1 MSKRSLIYLYPVILI
16 LSDAVVIFSA
26 CSVAYGLRFHSFI
39 TQIIPITKGI
49 PPYSLYMYSSLFVVG
64 VFLLV
69 GKILGLYSR
78 TRPRLILD
86 QFYTLFKVTTLS
98 LFITGAF
105 TFFYRETTYSRLTLV
120 ILWFT
125 SLALVYLERMILT
138 RLESSLIKRG
148 LGSKRTIIVGSREM
162 GGNIYQRLST
172 QPQMGYQIVKFI
184 CTNGE
189 EKAGNGWDKLQG
201 LPKIIEQEKIDLVLV
216 ALPLAYHRK
225 ISEIIMDCD
234 HLNVEFQIAPDL
246 LELMAV
252 KAQIVSVDGT
262 PFISLGKTPLEGW
275 NRFVKRSFDLICS
288 TLGLL
293 ILSPIF
299 FILSWIIKLDSAGLA
314 FYRQERLGRD
324 GKKFLMIKFRSM
336 YADSEKDGPKNTSR
350 EDPRRTKVGRIL
362 RKLSLDELPQL
373 INVLKGEMSLVGPRP
388 ERPIFVDKFR
398 EDIPRYFMR
407 HKVKSGI
414 TGWAQVNGLRGDTS
428 LEERTKYDLF
438 YVENWSLGFDI
449 KIILMTMRS
458 IFRQKN
464 AY

>member
-1 MSKRSLIYLYPVILI
+1 MSKRSFIYLYP
-16 LSDAVVIFSA
+16 LSLLLCDAAVIFLA
-26 CSVAYGLRFHSFI
+26 CSVAYWLRFHSVI
-39 TQIIPITKGI
+39 SQIIPITKGI
-49 PPYSLYMYSSLFVVG
+49 PSYSLYMYSSLFVVA
-64 VFLLV
+64 VFLVV
-69 GKILGLYSR
+69 GNILGLYSR
-78 TRPRLILD
+78 TRPRLLLD
-86 QFYTLFKVTTLS
+86 QFYTLFKVTTLT

-125 SLALVYLERMILT
+125 SLALIYMERVILT
-138 RLESSLIKRG
+138 KLEIFLIKRG
-148 LGSKRTIIVGSREM
+148 LGAKRTLIVGSREL
-162 GGNIYQRLST
+162 GGNMYHRLST

-184 CTNGE
+184 CANGE
-189 EKAGNGWDKLQG
+189 EKAGNGWDSLQD
-201 LPKIIEQEKIDLVLV
+201 LPKILEKEKIDLVLV
-216 ALPLAYHRK
+216 ALPLAYHQK
-225 ISEIIMDCD
+225 ISEIILDCD

-275 NRFVKRSFDLICS
+275 NRFVKRSFDLVCS

-293 ILSPIF
+293 ILAPIF
-299 FILSWIIKLDSAGLA
+299 LILSLIIRLDSAGSV
-314 FYRQERLGRD
+314 FYQQERLGRD

-336 YADSEKDGPKNTSR
+336 YTDSEKDGPKNTSR

-373 INVLKGEMSLVGPRP
+373 LNVLKGEMSLVGPRP
-388 ERPIFVDKFR
+388 ERPIYVDKFK

-458 IFRQKN
+458 IFKQKN

>member
-1 MSKRSLIYLYPVILI
+1 MNKRSFSYLFPSILV
-16 LSDAVVIFSA
+16 LGDATVIFWA

-39 TQIIPITKGI
+39 AEIIPITKGI
-49 PPYSLYMYSSLFVVG
+49 PPYSLYMYSSLFVMG
-64 VFLLV
+64 VFLLI
-69 GKILGLYSR
+69 GNILGLYSR
-78 TRPRLILD
+78 SRPKLILD
-86 QFYTLFKVTTLS
+86 QFYVLFKVVTLT

-120 ILWFT
+120 LIWFT
-125 SLALVYLERMILT
+125 SLSLIYLERVILT
-138 RLESSLIKRG
+138 KLETFLMKRG
-148 LGSKRTIIVGSREM
+148 IGAKRTIIVGSQEM
-162 GGNIYQRLST
+162 GGNLYERLSG
-172 QPQMGYQIVKFI
+172 QPQMGYQIIKFI
-184 CTNGE
+184 CVNGE
-189 EKAGNGWDKLQG
+189 EKTGNGWQNIDH
-201 LPKIIEQEKIDLVLV
+201 LPQIIEKERIDLVLV
-216 ALPLAYHRK
+216 ALPLAYHQK
-225 ISEIIMDCD
+225 ISEIILDCD

-252 KAQIVSVDGT
+252 KAQIVAVDRT

-275 NRFVKRSFDLICS
+275 NRFVKRIFDLICS
-288 TLGLL
+288 TLGLI

-299 FILSWIIKLDSAGLA
+299 LILSLIVKLDSPGPA

-336 YADSEKDGPKNTSR
+336 YTDSEKDGPKNTSR
-350 EDPRRTKVGRIL
+350 QDPRRTKVGIIL

-373 INVLKGEMSLVGPRP
+373 INVFKGEMSLVGPRP

-398 EDIPRYFMR
+398 EDIPRYFVR

-449 KIILMTMRS
+449 KIILMTLRTL
-458 IFRQKN
+458 FRQKN

>member
-1 MSKRSLIYLYPVILI
+1 MSKRGFIYLFPLVLVLCDGAI
-16 LSDAVVIFSA
+16 IFWA
-26 CSVAYGLRFHSFI
+26 CSVAYWLRFHSFI
-39 TQIIPITKGI
+39 AEIIPITKGI

-64 VFLLV
+64 VFLMI
-69 GKILGLYSR
+69 GNILGLYSR
-78 TRPRLILD
+78 SRPKLILD
-86 QFYTLFKVTTLS
+86 QFYVLFKVVTLT

-120 ILWFT
+120 LLWFT
-125 SLALVYLERMILT
+125 SLILIYVARVILT
-138 RLESSLIKRG
+138 KLETFLMKKGIG
-148 LGSKRTIIVGSREM
+148 AKRTIIVGSREM
-162 GGNIYQRLST
+162 GGNLYDRLSGR
-172 QPQMGYQIVKFI
+172 PQMGYQIVKFI
-184 CTNGE
+184 CVNGE
-189 EKAGNGWDKLQG
+189 EKAGNGWEHLDH
-201 LPKIIEQEKIDLVLV
+201 LPKIIEQERIDLVLV
-216 ALPLAYHRK
+216 ALPLAYHQK
-225 ISEIIMDCD
+225 ISEIILDCD

-252 KAQIVSVDGT
+252 KAQIVSVDRT
-262 PFISLGKTPLEGW
+262 PFISLGRTPLEGW
-275 NRFVKRSFDLICS
+275 NRFVKRSFDLACS
-288 TLGLL
+288 TLGLI

-299 FILSWIIKLDSAGLA
+299 LILSLIIKFNSPGPA

-336 YADSEKDGPKNTSR
+336 YIDSEKDGPKSTSR
-350 EDPRRTKVGRIL
+350 QDPRRTKVGIIL

-373 INVLKGEMSLVGPRP
+373 LNVFKGEMSLVGPRP

-449 KIILMTMRS
+449 KIILMTLRTL
-458 IFRQKN
+458 FRQKN

>member
-1 MSKRSLIYLYPVILI
+1 MSKRSFIYLFPFILV
-16 LSDAVVIFSA
+16 LGDAAVIFWA
-26 CSVAYGLRFHSFI
+26 CSVAYWLRFHSFI
-39 TQIIPITKGI
+39 TEIIPITKGI

-64 VFLLV
+64 VFLLI
-69 GKILGLYSR
+69 GKILGLYGRSR
-78 TRPRLILD
+78 PKLILD
-86 QFYTLFKVTTLS
+86 QLYALFKVVTLT

-120 ILWFT
+120 LLWFT
-125 SLALVYLERMILT
+125 CLGLIYMERIILT
-138 RLESSLIKRG
+138 QLETFLLKKGIG
-148 LGSKRTIIVGSREM
+148 AKRTIIVGSREM
-162 GGNIYQRLST
+162 GGNLYERLSG
-172 QPQMGYQIVKFI
+172 QPQMGYQIIKFI
-184 CTNGE
+184 CVNGE
-189 EKAGNGWDKLQG
+189 EKAGNGWENLDH
-201 LPKIIEQEKIDLVLV
+201 LPKIIEQERIDLVLV
-216 ALPLAYHRK
+216 ALPLAYHKK
-225 ISEIIMDCD
+225 ISEIILACD

-252 KAQIVSVDGT
+252 NAQIVSVDRT
-262 PFISLGKTPLEGW
+262 PFISLGRTPLEGW
-275 NRFVKRSFDLICS
+275 NRFVKSSFDLTCS
-288 TLGLL
+288 GLGLI
-293 ILSPIF
+293 ILSPVFLI
-299 FILSWIIKLDSAGLA
+299 ISLIIKLNSPGPA

-336 YADSEKDGPKNTSR
+336 YIDSEKDGPKNTSR
-350 EDPRRTKVGRIL
+350 QDPRRTKVGVIL

-373 INVLKGEMSLVGPRP
+373 INVFKGEMSLVGPRP

-449 KIILMTMRS
+449 KIILMTLRTL
-458 IFRQKN
+458 FRQKN

>member
-1 MSKRSLIYLYPVILI
+1 MNKRSFIYLFPLI
-16 LSDAVVIFSA
+16 LVLFDAATIFWA
-26 CSVAYGLRFHSFI
+26 CSVAYWLRFHSLI
-39 TQIIPITKGI
+39 AAIIPITKGI

-64 VFLLV
+64 VFLLI
-69 GKILGLYSR
+69 GNILGLYSR
-78 TRPRLILD
+78 SRPKLILD
-86 QFYTLFKVTTLS
+86 QFYALFKVATLT

-120 ILWFT
+120 LIWFT
-125 SLALVYLERMILT
+125 SLALIYMQRIILT
-138 RLESSLIKRG
+138 KLETFLMKKGIG
-148 LGSKRTIIVGSREM
+148 AKRTIIVGSQEM
-162 GGNIYQRLST
+162 GGNLYHRLSG

-184 CTNGE
+184 CVNGE
-189 EKAGNGWDKLQG
+189 EKDGNSWENLDF
-201 LPKIIEQEKIDLVLV
+201 LPKIIEKERIDLVLV
-216 ALPLAYHRK
+216 ALPLAYHKK
-225 ISEIIMDCD
+225 ISGIILDCD

-252 KAQIVSVDGT
+252 KAQIVSVDRT
-262 PFISLGKTPLEGW
+262 PFISLGRTPLEGW
-275 NRFVKRSFDLICS
+275 NRFVKSSFDLTCS
-288 TLGLL
+288 TLGLI
-293 ILSPIF
+293 ILSPVFLI
-299 FILSWIIKLDSAGLA
+299 ISLIIKLNSPGPA

-336 YADSEKDGPKNTSR
+336 YIDSEKDGPKNTSR
-350 EDPRRTKVGRIL
+350 QDPRRTKVGIIL

-373 INVLKGEMSLVGPRP
+373 INVFKGEMSLVGPRP

-449 KIILMTMRS
+449 KIILMTLRTL
-458 IFRQKN
+458 FRQKN